1 MQARQPGFPS
11 VRPPDRGAAGCFTVP
26 VPSAPRQLGRAFGG
40 NQRRYSN
47 VLFSETVPGGEHM
60 QKLVTIYLDNT
71 AYGSPK
77 VTGCYADKHAL
88 VEEHLQEYLTKGWQ
102 VRSL

>member
-1 MQARQPGFPS
+1 
-11 VRPPDRGAAGCFTVP
+11 
-26 VPSAPRQLGRAFGG
+26 
-40 NQRRYSN
+40 
-47 VLFSETVPGGEHM
+47 M

-77 VTGCYADKHAL
+77 VTGCYADKHAF

-102 VRSL
+102 VRSLFGLGGSSGLCCQGWVAVVLEKATEA